1 MQHISYVRK
10 GKNMQMHNDYITLLK
25 PPVRQWVEAFNAH
38 DVEAIVALYMDDAE
52 LFDSGMKHP
61 RHGRQAIEQWF
72 RTRFHTMPTIRY
84 TLTGLIFMEEK
95 QAAVSWTARGRG
107 PRLLGQA
114 WLARPFQVDGV
125 SVFTLQDGRI
135 QKQRGYY
142 DHFTTVEQ
150 ILPPLKVFSFRL

>member
-1 MQHISYVRK
+1 
-10 GKNMQMHNDYITLLK
+10 MHNDYITLLN

-61 RHGRQAIEQWF
+61 RRGRPEIEQWF
-72 RTRFHTMPTIRY
+72 RTRFRTMPAIRY

-95 QAAVSWTARGRG
+95 QAAVSWTAHGRG
-107 PRLLGQA
+107 PRLLGQT

-125 SVFTLQDGRI
+125 SVFTLQDGHI
-135 QKQRGYY
+135 QKQHGYY

-150 ILPPLKVFSFRL
+150 ILPPLKLFSFRL